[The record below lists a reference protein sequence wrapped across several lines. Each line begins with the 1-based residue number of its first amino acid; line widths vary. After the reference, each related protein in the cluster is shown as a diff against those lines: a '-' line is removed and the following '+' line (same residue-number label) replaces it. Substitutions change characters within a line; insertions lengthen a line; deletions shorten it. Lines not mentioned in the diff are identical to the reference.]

1 MLVKY
6 VNEKKQYW
14 EDFLSTCTYAY
25 NTSKHESSKFTP
37 FEVMFARKPI
47 LPIDLLYSDANME
60 AKQFDEVEVFLD
72 HHKQI
77 LEAVK
82 SNICIAQQRQKEQYD
97 RKRSCPEL
105 FQVGSVVLKKD
116 FRRSKRAGGKLDHRW
131 NGPFKITKCLGRGL
145 YSLERINDSKVVV
158 SRVNGVHLKKYIQ
171 SNNV

>member
-1 MLVKY
+1 MLITHL
-6 VNEKKQYW
+6 NMSPQSLHHLRSCLQE
-14 EDFLSTCTYAY
+14 
-25 NTSKHESSKFTP
+25 NP
-37 FEVMFARKPI
+37 FFQLIYYMVIQIWKLNSLMKMK
-47 LPIDLLYSDANME
+47 L
-60 AKQFDEVEVFLD
+60 VFLD
-72 HHKQI
+72 HHKRI

-82 SNICIAQQRQKEQYD
+82 SNICTAQQRQKEQYD

-145 YSLERINDSKVVV
+145 YSLERINDPKVVV

-171 SNNV
+171 SNNVSSQLQALEHIYLPVFYTLA